1 MPITTCT
8 NCGGSYRWQWED
20 AFDKF
25 GFGDGDG
32 QVETGTVVEVLRAA
46 GYEATA
52 EPWGLHNIVIG
63 SIRRK
68 GRELISAHTAVG
80 YADPR
85 KYLPKALVRLLDREL
100 PAAKELGQ

>member
-8 NCGGSYRWQWED
+8 NCGGDFHWTWEE

-32 QVETGTVVEVLRAA
+32 QVETDTVIMALESEGYRVEAH
-46 GYEATA
+46 
-52 EPWGLHNIVIG
+52 PWGLHNTVID
-63 SIRRK
+63 SIKLK
-68 GRELISAHTAVG
+68 GIEQIPDETNVG

-85 KYLPKALVRLLDREL
+85 QYLPAKIVKLLDRKLPSKGEL
-100 PAAKELGQ
+100 AE

>member
-8 NCGGSYRWQWED
+8 NCGGQYSWQWED

-32 QVETGTVVEVLRAA
+32 HVETATVAETLRAV
-46 GYEATA
+46 GYEVAA
-52 EPWGLHNIVIG
+52 EPWGFHNTVIR
-63 SIRRK
+63 SIKRK
-68 GRELISAHTAVG
+68 GVEFISAHAEVG

-85 KYLPKALVRLLDREL
+85 KYLPKAVVRLLDRKL
-100 PAAKELGQ
+100 PANGELKQ